1 MKRKRLI
8 DMASNSW
15 NFNTKRKL
23 QNQNLPM
30 QRQFEYEKLMRFL
43 RNRYTYKFTDVEQ
56 KKKYRAK
63 LPWIYLE
70 RMIAEYGRVAVYK
83 HDDYG
88 IAVYKA
94 TMAGNLNI
102 FGQPNTYFLYTSN
115 GSGGIKVQADDPNL
129 IILMDNFSGF
139 AYAQLAYR
147 YGDMLGK
154 IRESIM
160 TNVAAMRTPYLVQAP
175 KEKVLE
181 VRMALEAMNE
191 SVEVIVDPNLEFS
204 ETIKVVDLKVPDRLK
219 ALEDEYNTTISKF
232 LEEIGF
238 SSNSIDKKERLVAA
252 EAEDDEGMLKAF
264 DSEPYQAR
272 LTFVELMKE
281 KFDIDLEL
289 VKANED
295 LYMKIEPKVT
305 PKEKDNGQQ

>member
-1 MKRKRLI
+1 
-8 DMASNSW
+8 MASNSW
-15 NFNTKRKL
+15 NFNTKRQM
-23 QNQNLPM
+23 QNKNLPM

-43 RNRYTYKFTDVEQ
+43 RNRYSYNFISDEQ
-56 KKKYRAK
+56 KKKYRTK

-70 RMIAEYGRVAVYK
+70 RMIAEYGRAAIYD
-83 HDDYG
+83 HEDYG
-88 IAVYKA
+88 IAIYKA

-115 GSGGIKVQADDPNL
+115 GSPAIKVQADDPKL

-160 TNVAAMRTPYLVQAP
+160 TNVAAMRTPFLVQAP

-181 VRMALEAMNE
+181 VRMALEAVNE
-191 SVEVIVDPNLEFS
+191 SVDVIVDPNLEFS

-219 ALEDEYNTTISKF
+219 ALEDEYNTTIAKF
-232 LEEIGF
+232 MEEIGF
-238 SSNSIDKKERLVAA
+238 SSNSVDKKERLVAA

-264 DSEPYQAR
+264 DSEPYMAR

-281 KFDIDLEL
+281 KFDIELKL

-295 LYMKIEPKVT
+295 LYMSIETT
-305 PKEKDNGQQ
+305 PAPTKTEDK

>member
-1 MKRKRLI
+1 
-8 DMASNSW
+8 MAKNSW
-15 NFNTKRKL
+15 NFNTKRQM
-23 QNQNLPM
+23 QNKNLPM

-43 RNRYTYKFTDVEQ
+43 RNRYTYKFKDETQ
-56 KKKYRAK
+56 KKKYRSN

-70 RMIAEYGRVAVYK
+70 RMVAEYGRVAVYE
-83 HDDYG
+83 HEDYG

-115 GSGGIKVQADDPNL
+115 GAPAIKVQADDPKL

-160 TNVAAMRTPYLVQAP
+160 TNVAAMRTPFLVQAP

-181 VRMALEAMNE
+181 VRMALEAVNE
-191 SVEVIVDPNLEFS
+191 SVDVIVDPNLEFS

-219 ALEDEYNTTISKF
+219 GLEDEYNTTLAKF
-232 LEEIGF
+232 KEEIGF
-238 SSNSIDKKERLVAA
+238 SNNSVDKKERLVAA
-252 EAEDDEGMLKAF
+252 EAEDDADMLKAF

-289 VKANED
+289 VKANDD
-295 LYMKIEPKVT
+295 LYITIEPEA
-305 PKEKDNGQQ
+305 PKPKPEDKNNGSK